1 MTDKITAPKGHI
13 VFDIPSWT
21 EPAGDGKYR
30 VRLGQPVVLF
40 KIPMAAL
47 ADFAA
52 QGTAAHET
60 AEAVVDLRDLFAE
73 AQRDP
78 AAFNRAVKAAVEET
92 VEKAVAEE
100 APDSEV
106 PGLHDMRRVAL
117 EKANKRIIE
126 LQEEAELNRRTLVAV
141 SRDLASTTDQNH
153 KLKDYT
159 ESLEEQLADAQ
170 EQLAEA
176 QARTEG
182 LERKA
187 RENRA
192 VISDLNEQIGSLNQR
207 KDKQADTIRQQRDAV
222 DRANAI
228 IRDHAEL
235 LEAEKE
241 KNSKQHAVLMEYET
255 SILDLNKRL
264 EYAEKQINDRGE
276 QIDRQSYEI
285 DNKYRELAERMRQV
299 AVLTAARFDIGEKLQ
314 HAVAELGQP
323 EEASFLQWTGLVSEI
338 EFFAKLLRLPM
349 PELAKTYPPRPDQL
363 AAADRHGSVSAK
375 PDPMDDL
382 I

>member
-1 MTDKITAPKGHI
+1 MTDKITTPKGRI

-30 VRLGQPVVLF
+30 VRLGQPVVVF

-52 QGTAAHET
+52 QGTAAHEA

-106 PGLHDMRRVAL
+106 PGLHDMRRTAL

-141 SRDLASTTDQNH
+141 SRDLDSKTVECQSVLTRLEN
-153 KLKDYT
+153 
-159 ESLEEQLADAQ
+159 LEE
-170 EQLAEA
+170 EFVEA
-176 QARTEG
+176 QQRTE
-182 LERKA
+182 EQAKA
-187 RENRA
+187 LVNKGMRIDALIRENEAKDNQHR
-192 VISDLNEQIGSLNQR
+192 EEIGNLRSR
-207 KDKQADTIRQQRDAV
+207 METQADTIRQQREEKTRQHETIQTLQAALDMARNETDNKHRELAQRMRQISVLSRARFELAQKVDDIATQIAVPPTGGLAAVKESVYAIARIMRLPLPDLAMRYPARPEHFAAV
-222 DRANAI
+222 DRKP
-228 IRDHAEL
+228 E
-235 LEAEKE
+235 
-241 KNSKQHAVLMEYET
+241 
-255 SILDLNKRL
+255 
-264 EYAEKQINDRGE
+264 
-276 QIDRQSYEI
+276 
-285 DNKYRELAERMRQV
+285 MR
-299 AVLTAARFDIGEKLQ
+299 
-314 HAVAELGQP
+314 
-323 EEASFLQWTGLVSEI
+323 SE
-338 EFFAKLLRLPM
+338 
-349 PELAKTYPPRPDQL
+349 
-363 AAADRHGSVSAK
+363 